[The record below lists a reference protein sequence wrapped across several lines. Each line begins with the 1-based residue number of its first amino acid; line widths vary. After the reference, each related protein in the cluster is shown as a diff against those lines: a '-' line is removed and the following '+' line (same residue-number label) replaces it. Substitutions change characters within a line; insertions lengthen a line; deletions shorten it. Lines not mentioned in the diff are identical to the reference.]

1 MADQKDVL
9 AQQPSVWERCARIAE
24 RMTEMDQRA
33 MENPN
38 DDLLPAQRQ
47 SRIDAAKFIALT
59 IRLAGKQESDGRTP
73 AAVARAKQPCACDWT
88 TGECQGPLGCKAFAE
103 AASRTPAACSGLA
116 AADWKLIANYETDV
130 AQAAVEEIARLTALV
145 ESVRRKA
152 QEKSDFWHAQ
162 AAKDEAGGGT
172 RAEHYAVVGS
182 QFQNI
187 VSLTSTVRGSD
198 AQT

>member
-103 AASRTPAACSGLA
+103 AASRTPAGCSPVTELDFMNWFITAGCTGMSVAQTA
-116 AADWKLIANYETDV
+116 AAILQNFDV
-130 AQAAVEEIARLTALV
+130 RP
-145 ESVRRKA
+145 K
-152 QEKSDFWHAQ
+152 
-162 AAKDEAGGGT
+162 
-172 RAEHYAVVGS
+172 
-182 QFQNI
+182 
-187 VSLTSTVRGSD
+187 
-198 AQT
+198 